1 MLRRS
6 DSRITLLA
14 ACWLLL
20 MSLGV
25 PRVAA
30 AQDAPEAPAPASSA
44 IDVRVELFGVADR
57 VRPGSWAGLR
67 VALQDNAGQSPR
79 DVVVRLHVPDPDG
92 DTLLAERS
100 ITLSPGVPLGT
111 WLYAVMPWSIEAG
124 SPLTVSVHP
133 VAGERDGVLEVLSAE
148 AAVRV
153 TARKVADASAGL
165 IGIIG
170 QPVVALKQF
179 EQATPRGIS
188 PTAHEN
194 TVVENGIETL
204 TCPDRWMG
212 WEAYRTIV
220 WTEGDPGELGTGT
233 RSQALREWVHR
244 GGHLVVVLPAIGSGW
259 FAPSNPLIDLM
270 PSVRAETRQDVRLQS
285 YRPLLTKSEEGFP
298 ERGPVTVLRPE
309 PDTPVSDATVL
320 MSGSHGPVVVRRLVG
335 AGAVTL
341 VGLDLTSRRFARG
354 DSIQAE
360 VFWNSLLGRRQEVL
374 TGGEMSAL
382 GGVGSF
388 GVRPVLIDELLGE
401 AISKQRAAGVAVLV
415 MTVVFIVYFVIA
427 GPGGYALLKWRSRS
441 RFSWLLYAG
450 TALVMGIGL
459 FIGAGALRPK
469 TPDVRHLTFLDHV
482 YGQQFGRVRAYTT
495 ALLPAYGSQT
505 FGPAEQ
511 GGSGAWTQ
519 AVSPWGDAE
528 AFGLRRSFPDA
539 RSYAIEARDPDS
551 LRVPSRA
558 TTKQFRVDWL
568 GGRPWS
574 TPIPASA
581 GNEPAW
587 APGGRMQGILRHD
600 LPAALDDVRIV
611 MIGGRVRGVA
621 GVAEPESPGLPRE
634 AYTWTLASAW
644 EPGADLDLSDPSF
657 TPEQA
662 ASMTGY
668 LGGSLVPPAADI
680 QGQFLSTREQR
691 IDRATFYPLLRPP
704 DDTVGTGTRRLVR
717 RSAHGLDKTLWL
729 TQPGVLIIG
738 TVRGETSPIAYN
750 IDGREVPVEGETVV
764 RWFYPLPEP

>member
-1 MLRRS
+1 MLRRPNS
-6 DSRITLLA
+6 LIATLA
-14 ACWLLL
+14 AFCVALMWLIAPTVVR
-20 MSLGV
+20 G
-25 PRVAA
+25 
-30 AQDAPEAPAPASSA
+30 QDASSA
-44 IDVRVELFGVADR
+44 ASSAPIDIRVELFGVGDR

-67 VALQDNAGQSPR
+67 VALQDNVGQAAR

-100 ITLSPGVPLGT
+100 ITLSPGVALGT

-153 TARKVADASAGL
+153 TARKVADASTNM
-165 IGIIG
+165 IGVIG

-179 EQATPRGIS
+179 EQATSRGIS
-188 PTAHEN
+188 PKAHEN

-212 WEAYRTIV
+212 WESCRTIV

-233 RSQALREWVHR
+233 RAQALREWVHR
-244 GGHLVVVLPAIGSGW
+244 GGHLVVVLPSIGSGW

-270 PSVRAETRQDVRLQS
+270 PSVRAETRQDVRLAS
-285 YRPLLTKSEEGFP
+285 YRPLLTKNEEGFP
-298 ERGPVTVLRPE
+298 DRGAVTVLRPE

-320 MSGSHGPVVVRRLVG
+320 MSGAHGPVVVRRLVG

-360 VFWNSLLGRRQEVL
+360 VFWNRVLGRRQEIL
-374 TGGEMSAL
+374 TGDEMAAI
-382 GGVGSF
+382 GGGGNF
-388 GVRPVLIDELLGE
+388 GVRPVIVDELIGE
-401 AISKQRAAGVAVLV
+401 SISKQRAAGVAVLV

-427 GPGGYALLKWRSRS
+427 GPGGYALLKWRSKS
-441 RFSWLLYAG
+441 RLSWLLYAG
-450 TALVMGIGL
+450 TALAMGIGL

-469 TPDVRHLTFLDHV
+469 TADVKHLTFLDHV

-495 ALLPAYGSQT
+495 ALLPAYGSQS

-528 AFGLRRSFPDA
+528 AIGLRQSFPDA
-539 RSYAIEARDPDS
+539 RSYAIEARDPGS

-574 TPIPASA
+574 TPIPASV

-587 APGGRMQGILRHD
+587 AAGGRMRGILRHD
-600 LPAALDDVRIV
+600 LPAPMDDVRIV
-611 MIGGRVRGVA
+611 MIGPGARGVA
-621 GVAEPESPGLPRE
+621 GLAEPEAPGLPRE
-634 AYTWTLASAW
+634 TYTWTLASAW
-644 EPGADLDLSDPSF
+644 EAGADLDLSDPSF
-657 TPEQA
+657 EPSDA

-668 LGGSLVPPAADI
+668 VASLVPPAGDL

-691 IDRATFYPLLRPP
+691 VDRATFFPLLKPP
-704 DDTVGTGTRRLVR
+704 DDQLVTGTRRLVR

-738 TVRGETSPIAYN
+738 TVRGEVSPIAYN
-750 IDGREVPVEGETVV
+750 IDGREVPVEGETIV